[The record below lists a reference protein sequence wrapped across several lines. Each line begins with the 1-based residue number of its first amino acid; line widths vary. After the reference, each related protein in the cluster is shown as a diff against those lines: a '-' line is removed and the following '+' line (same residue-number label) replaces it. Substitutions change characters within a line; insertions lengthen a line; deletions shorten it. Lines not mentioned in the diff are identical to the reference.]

1 MTNVYVLTNETDGNS
16 VIGVYSTMKK
26 AINALFNAAETLEVV
41 SSCMEPVGVRFVF
54 LAGTVPVRYY
64 IEEVE
69 LDETLFLQKSDLY

>member
-16 VIGVYSTMKK
+16 VIGVYSTMKN

-41 SSCMEPVGVRFVF
+41 GSFMEPVGVRFMC
-54 LAGTVPVRYY
+54 LAGTTPVNYY

-69 LDETLFLQKSDLY
+69 LDETLFLKSDLY

>member
-41 SSCMEPVGVRFVF
+41 SSCMESVGVRFVF